1 MTLMSSDLQ
10 SDSDLDSIRNSCD
23 VSSAT
28 TKIHIFFSVQ
38 IQGGKVIRR
47 SGPAAS
53 YARLR
58 EKLWRLRTPFSLQYN
73 CTVQQM
79 ENTETNTNPECVEK
93 A

>member
-1 MTLMSSDLQ
+1 MKYYS
-10 SDSDLDSIRNSCD
+10 NSKKYICGKTKIHIF
-23 VSSAT
+23 SSAT
-28 TKIHIFFSVQ
+28 TKVHIFFLVQ

-73 CTVQQM
+73 CTVQRT